1 MCVRKW
7 GVWVVGGRVVRS
19 VRKCG
24 VWLVGGGGDLECEE
38 VGSVAGRRGGRLG
51 VSVREWGMWLVGGE

>member
-1 MCVRKW
+1 M
-7 GVWVVGGRVVRS
+7 
-19 VRKCG
+19 RKCG